1 MKTAYEVIDWVEKN
15 GEPLALSR
23 LYVRMI
29 SFSVSAGVDLRK
41 ATVSTRC
48 SPQYL
53 AILHEQASTVA
64 GKRCP

>member
-1 MKTAYEVIDWVEKN
+1 MKTAYEVISWIEKN

-29 SFSVSAGVDLRK
+29 SQSVAAGIDLRK
-41 ATVSTRC
+41 AKASTQC
-48 SPQYL
+48 PAQYL
-53 AILHEQASTVA
+53 AILHEQASIVT